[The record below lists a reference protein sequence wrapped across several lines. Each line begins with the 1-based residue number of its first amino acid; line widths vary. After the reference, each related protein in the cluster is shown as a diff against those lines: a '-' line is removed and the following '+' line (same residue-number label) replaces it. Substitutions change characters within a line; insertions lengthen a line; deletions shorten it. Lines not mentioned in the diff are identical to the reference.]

1 MKNTITP
8 EEHARIKRRRWRQTL
23 GLLITVLVLIGFIT
37 VLRAGVGLVANLFDD
52 TAQKQEYEDKLEG
65 LVLFDPMPFDGIE
78 NIDDLTLR
86 EAAVW
91 GCVYSIQETQ
101 GGFENYNTDPE
112 TEQLLL
118 PSVEVDAYL
127 AKLLGPGFKLTHR
140 SFDME
145 DMTVEFDETT
155 QCYKIPIT
163 GTVGYYRATVVKL
176 FKRSGKLHVTVGYIP
191 TTSTDDSII
200 NVSSDTPTKY
210 MDYLFERQS
219 GSWYLTGLTESE
231 TKAESTESTPAANV
245 PEPMAESDVQD
256 AILAAAGSDS
266 ASAEADS
273 TAADEG
279 VDTQAEEIPDTRQ
292 MLRIRYFLFE
302 VKFYDHQ
309 PVPQVRH
316 HVPDHPQLHQD
327 VVGQILQAERPL
339 AQPAAFQ
346 QGKGFVHPLVPCL
359 AKALFV
365 ELVALEQVAHGQR
378 DEV

>member
-1 MKNTITP
+1 MKHSITP
-8 EEHARIKRRRWRQTL
+8 EEHARVQRRRGRQAL
-23 GLLITVLVLIGFIT
+23 GLLVAILVVVGFVT
-37 VLRAGVGLVANLFDD
+37 VLRAGVGAVANLFDD

-91 GCVYSIQETQ
+91 GCIYSIQETQ
-101 GGFENYNTDPE
+101 GGFDNYNTDPD

-118 PSVEVDAYL
+118 PSLDVDAYL

-140 SFDME
+140 SFEME
-145 DMTVEFDETT
+145 DMTIEFDDAT
-155 QCYKIPIT
+155 QCYKIPVT
-163 GTVGYYRATVVKL
+163 GTVGYYRAVVTKL

-191 TTSTDDSII
+191 TASNDDSII
-200 NVSSDTPTKY
+200 NVSSDPPTKY

-231 TKAESTESTPAANV
+231 TKAESADSTSAASL

-273 TAADEG
+273 TAAEEG
-279 VDTQAEEIPDTRQ
+279 VDTQAEE
-292 MLRIRYFLFE
+292 
-302 VKFYDHQ
+302 
-309 PVPQVRH
+309 
-316 HVPDHPQLHQD
+316 
-327 VVGQILQAERPL
+327 
-339 AQPAAFQ
+339 QPADSTEAQ
-346 QGKGFVHPLVPCL
+346 
-359 AKALFV
+359 A
-365 ELVALEQVAHGQR
+365 
-378 DEV
+378 DESTASPAA